1 MNHEARKVLLATELM
16 KGVRTYDQLAE
27 ICDLRKTTVA
37 RWIRTMRAS
46 NLVHVSAW
54 SEDSR
59 GRMFI
64 PCFAWGPGADAAR
77 PGTRLTSAQ
86 RMAETRAKKNLS
98 ITKERSTR

>member
-1 MNHEARKVLLATELM
+1 MNHEARKVLMAAELM
-16 KGVRTYDQLAE
+16 KGARTYDQLAE

-64 PCFAWGPGADAAR
+64 PCFAWGPGTDAAR
-77 PGTRLTSAQ
+77 PGTRITSAQ
-86 RMAETRAKKNLS
+86 RMAETRAKKKLL
-98 ITKERSTR
+98 KL